1 MPRPFRPPPIA
12 WPSLVMVVEVT
23 LPAAFVILTA
33 VVLPAFVALSVAANG
48 TPGVPLPDRV
58 TFVILL
64 AFVILPDDILLEIV
78 LFITLPAEVV
88 LPDFIVE
95 LPVWFPVI
103 EVAAITDA
111 AEDEVPDN
119 IMPVITANISPNL

>member
-1 MPRPFRPPPIA
+1 
-12 WPSLVMVVEVT
+12 MVVELA
-23 LPAAFVILTA
+23 LPAAFVILAA
-33 VVLPAFVALSVAANG
+33 VVMPAFVALTVAANG

-64 AFVILPDDILLEIV
+64 AFVILPDDILLETV

-111 AEDEVPDN
+111 AEDEVAN
-119 IMPVITANISPNL
+119 IMPVTTAKVTPNLQYSIFSRVRFG